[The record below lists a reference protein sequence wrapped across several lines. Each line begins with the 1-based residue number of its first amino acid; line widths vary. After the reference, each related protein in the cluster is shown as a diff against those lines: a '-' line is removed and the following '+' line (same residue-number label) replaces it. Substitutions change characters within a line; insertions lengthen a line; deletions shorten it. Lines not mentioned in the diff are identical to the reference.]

1 MGLRDKYNHAIQTAK
16 SLRMDGAAEERDGK
30 LHFKGTVNS
39 VDEKNEIWN
48 ALKTVPDWQKD
59 VVADITVRPST
70 MKDPTPART
79 AAPHQTSAPA
89 GGGGGT
95 TYTVQAGDTLSAIA
109 KKFLGNANEYM
120 AILRLTEQGR
130 SDDSPHQGRR
140 LHGRG
145 PSRRRQRL
153 GPESAGYHIDARRP
167 GALGHRRA
175 HWLAGGPYVG
185 FGRVR
190 QRFL

>member
-16 SLRMDGAAEERDGK
+16 SLRMDGGAEERDGK
-30 LHFKGTVNS
+30 LYFKGTVNS
-39 VDEKNEIWN
+39 ADEKNEIWN

-70 MKDPTPART
+70 MKDPTPTRT

-89 GGGGGT
+89 GGSGT

-120 AILRLTEQGR
+120 VIFNANRDQLT
-130 SDDSPHQGRR
+130 DPDK
-140 LHGRG
+140 
-145 PSRRRQRL
+145 
-153 GPESAGYHIDARRP
+153 IKP
-167 GALGHRRA
+167 GQVLKIPQHATK
-175 HWLAGGPYVG
+175 
-185 FGRVR
+185 
-190 QRFL
+190 